1 MKNDSSIGA
10 ESKSL
15 KNLPEKTQSVQYDL
29 FATFYGEGNKLSN
42 TIELWDSIPKFSCS
56 RQKQQALR
64 DANGRLPTWE
74 REFTYSPNGSGEGV
88 AARMTLTPARVM
100 WKGKEMDFLPSG
112 DEELIEDILRK
123 IFADQQYGR
132 HYAAESSS
140 YVDFTL
146 YMIYR
151 ELKVWGHTRSLD
163 EIKRSLEI
171 MGKSHLQIH
180 FVGGGKKAA
189 FKGAIIPE
197 MMEVGRA
204 EYMADPK
211 ARWRARLPSIYS
223 SAINSLEFRQFN
235 YTTLMSMSSQLAK
248 WLQKRLVQRYTNA
261 ALTSPYTIRYSTIKR
276 DSGMLTHSRESR
288 NKETVITC
296 LNDLEAQDVV
306 MFYKVAEAKNDPR
319 DPLYTLTPT
328 SAFVAE
334 TKAANKRQGD
344 AHRQCPGISNQP
356 SVIMKTVAGSLGKD
370 WNKRRNDTH
379 RNPQKR

>member
-1 MKNDSSIGA
+1 MKNDSTTGA
-10 ESKSL
+10 KGKSL

-29 FATFYGEGNKLSN
+29 FSTFYGENSKHSN

-64 DANGRLPTWE
+64 DPSGRLPTWE
-74 REFTYSPNGSGEGV
+74 RDFTYSPQGCSEGV
-88 AARMTLTPARVM
+88 PAKMTLTPARVT

-123 IFADQQYGR
+123 IFADQQYGH

-140 YVDFTL
+140 FVDFTL
-146 YMIYR
+146 GMISR

-171 MGKSHLQIH
+171 MSKSHMQLH

-189 FKGAIIPE
+189 FKGSIIPE

-235 YTTLMSMSSQLAK
+235 YATLMSMSSQLAK
-248 WLQKRLVQRYTNA
+248 WMQKRLVQRYTNA
-261 ALTSPYTIRYSTIKR
+261 EITRPYTIKYSTIKR
-276 DSGMLTHSRESR
+276 DSGMLTHSREGR
-288 NKETVITC
+288 NKETVIAC
-296 LNDLEAQDVV
+296 LNDLQAQDVV
-306 MFYKVAEAKNDPR
+306 MFYKVQEAKNDPR

-328 SAFVAE
+328 GAFVAE
-334 TKAANKRQGD
+334 TKATNKRQGD
-344 AHRQCPGISNQP
+344 AHRQCPTIANQP
-356 SVIMKTVAGSLGKD
+356 SPMIKAVAEAQGKE
-370 WNKRRNDTH
+370 WNKLRNDTH
-379 RNPQKR
+379 RHPKR